1 MLVLSSRVEDEEK
14 EASRL
19 SCNSCNCAEKIK
31 VQQYNIVKFKNKI
44 KKKNKVQQYAVLNNN
59 KNNMQFSLVKSR

>member
-31 VQQYNIVKFKNKI
+31 VQEYNIVKFKNKI
-44 KKKNKVQQYAVLNNN
+44 KKKKQSATIC
-59 KNNMQFSLVKSR
+59 SSH